1 FAELLDRVRE
11 TDLNAYA
18 HQDLPFESLV
28 EAVNPT
34 RSLAHHPLFQ
44 VTLAFNNTPPATVNF
59 LAVDAVREHADV
71 QAARMDLTVNLA
83 ERRGDDGSPDG
94 IVGSL
99 TYRTD
104 LFEQDTV
111 TAL

>member
-1 FAELLDRVRE
+1 
-11 TDLNAYA
+11 LNAYA
-18 HQDLPFESLV
+18 HQDVPFEGLV
-28 EAVNPT
+28 EALNPT

-44 VTLAFNNTPPATVNF
+44 VTLALNNTPRAALEFAGAEASVQPA
-59 LAVDAVREHADV
+59 AAH
-71 QAARMDLTVNLA
+71 AARTDLALSLA

>member
-1 FAELLDRVRE
+1 
-11 TDLNAYA
+11 LNAYA
-18 HQDLPFESLV
+18 HQDVPFEGLV
-28 EAVNPT
+28 EALNPT

-44 VTLAFNNTPPATVNF
+44 VMLAFNSNPRGELSFAGAKATPQET
-59 LAVDAVREHADV
+59 RIG
-71 QAARMDLTVNLA
+71 AARMDLTVHLA